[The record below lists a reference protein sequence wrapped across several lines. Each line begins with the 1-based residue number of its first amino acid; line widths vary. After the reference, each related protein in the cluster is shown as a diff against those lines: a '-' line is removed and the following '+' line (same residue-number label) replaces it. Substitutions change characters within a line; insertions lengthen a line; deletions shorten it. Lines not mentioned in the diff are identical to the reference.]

1 MPHVHRRH
9 LLFAGL
15 MIAGTG
21 APAATAQEAPA
32 ASAPLPAPTLPGAV
46 AEGVLP
52 AGPFDSPP
60 TAVPPAGT
68 CTCGNRHGLSR
79 WRWHRTQCKQYLQE
93 HFLGYAEEFNEW
105 PLGEAAYAHARTQ
118 VANGLAARMVFYHYD
133 FVDGTSQLNL
143 RGCDKLAAVAAT
155 LPTTFFPVVVERT
168 PTEPG
173 LDQSRRLTLLTQLA
187 QGSFP
192 VPAERVVI
200 GPRIANGMT
209 GFEASTDLPAPVVE
223 PQLGRMARRTRR
235 QRVRRRRPGVRRWR
249 PLGIGRHRRG
259 PVRSVGPEG
268 ITQEGSGTMTGL
280 RRTPRIGK
288 VLAAGALIGL
298 AGCHQVP
305 SRPGAPSPLGFGNEP
320 KGGGTTITPAQEADV
335 QISMG
340 RVAEQQGDLDQ
351 AMAAYR
357 AALDRDKSRA
367 DAYARLAILHDKQG
381 KFRESADLY
390 RKALALRPGDPDIFC
405 DMGYSFYLQ
414 RRWAEAEMNLRQSL
428 AVNPEHRRAHNNLA
442 LLLVRDNRLGDA
454 LAEFGKAGSDPV
466 QAHMNLA
473 FALTID
479 QRWESARA
487 EYQRAWRS
495 IPPLNSRR
503 PVSTS

>member
-105 PLGEAAYAHARTQ
+105 PLGESVYAHARTQ

-143 RGCDKLAAVAAT
+143 RGRDKLAAVAAT

-209 GFEASTDLPAPVVE
+209 GV
-223 PQLGRMARRTRR
+223 
-235 QRVRRRRPGVRRWR
+235 
-249 PLGIGRHRRG
+249 
-259 PVRSVGPEG
+259 
-268 ITQEGSGTMTGL
+268 
-280 RRTPRIGK
+280 
-288 VLAAGALIGL
+288 
-298 AGCHQVP
+298 
-305 SRPGAPSPLGFGNEP
+305 
-320 KGGGTTITPAQEADV
+320 
-335 QISMG
+335 
-340 RVAEQQGDLDQ
+340 
-351 AMAAYR
+351 
-357 AALDRDKSRA
+357 
-367 DAYARLAILHDKQG
+367 
-381 KFRESADLY
+381 
-390 RKALALRPGDPDIFC
+390 
-405 DMGYSFYLQ
+405 
-414 RRWAEAEMNLRQSL
+414 EAE
-428 AVNPEHRRAHNNLA
+428 H
-442 LLLVRDNRLGDA
+442 
-454 LAEFGKAGSDPV
+454 
-466 QAHMNLA
+466 
-473 FALTID
+473 
-479 QRWESARA
+479 
-487 EYQRAWRS
+487 
-495 IPPLNSRR
+495 
-503 PVSTS
+503 

>member
-32 ASAPLPAPTLPGAV
+32 APVASAPLPAPTLPGAV
-46 AEGVLP
+46 AEGALP

-60 TAVPPAGT
+60 TAVPPAGM

-105 PLGEAAYAHARTQ
+105 PLGEALYAHARTQ
-118 VANGLAARMVFYHYD
+118 AANGLAARMVFHHYD

-187 QGSFP
+187 QGTFP

-209 GFEASTDLPAPVVE
+209 GYEANFAIYPR
-223 PQLGRMARRTRR
+223 QLSNLRSG
-235 QRVRRRRPGVRRWR
+235 GS
-249 PLGIGRHRRG
+249 IGERAAAG
-259 PVRSVGPEG
+259 FVGGSSGFDAGGLSGSAVTSVGV
-268 ITQEGSGTMTGL
+268 TG
-280 RRTPRIGK
+280 
-288 VLAAGALIGL
+288 V
-298 AGCHQVP
+298 
-305 SRPGAPSPLGFGNEP
+305 
-320 KGGGTTITPAQEADV
+320 
-335 QISMG
+335 G
-340 RVAEQQGDLDQ
+340 R
-351 AMAAYR
+351 
-357 AALDRDKSRA
+357 
-367 DAYARLAILHDKQG
+367 
-381 KFRESADLY
+381 
-390 RKALALRPGDPDIFC
+390 
-405 DMGYSFYLQ
+405 
-414 RRWAEAEMNLRQSL
+414 
-428 AVNPEHRRAHNNLA
+428 
-442 LLLVRDNRLGDA
+442 
-454 LAEFGKAGSDPV
+454 
-466 QAHMNLA
+466 
-473 FALTID
+473 
-479 QRWESARA
+479 
-487 EYQRAWRS
+487 
-495 IPPLNSRR
+495 
-503 PVSTS
+503 

>member
-68 CTCGNRHGLSR
+68 CTCGNRRGLSR

-118 VANGLAARMVFYHYD
+118 VANGLAARMVFHHCD

-187 QGSFP
+187 QGTFP

-209 GFEASTDLPAPVVE
+209 GVE
-223 PQLGRMARRTRR
+223 SLVIYQRQLGN
-235 QRVRRRRPGVRRWR
+235 
-249 PLGIGRHRRG
+249 L
-259 PVRSVGPEG
+259 
-268 ITQEGSGTMTGL
+268 GSGGS
-280 RRTPRIGK
+280 IGGG
-288 VLAAGALIGL
+288 AAG
-298 AGCHQVP
+298 
-305 SRPGAPSPLGFGNEP
+305 GFV
-320 KGGGTTITPAQEADV
+320 GGGQGFDAGGLSGSAV
-335 QISMG
+335 GGVG
-340 RVAEQQGDLDQ
+340 R
-351 AMAAYR
+351 
-357 AALDRDKSRA
+357 
-367 DAYARLAILHDKQG
+367 
-381 KFRESADLY
+381 
-390 RKALALRPGDPDIFC
+390 
-405 DMGYSFYLQ
+405 
-414 RRWAEAEMNLRQSL
+414 
-428 AVNPEHRRAHNNLA
+428 
-442 LLLVRDNRLGDA
+442 
-454 LAEFGKAGSDPV
+454 
-466 QAHMNLA
+466 
-473 FALTID
+473 
-479 QRWESARA
+479 
-487 EYQRAWRS
+487 
-495 IPPLNSRR
+495 
-503 PVSTS
+503 